1 MIVSIWRD
9 RSNLTCSVHD
19 DRFLCKERFVLGE
32 KELTPLIGDD
42 LNQAN
47 KINKIVIASE
57 VWDEV
62 KYFID
67 ILDPL
72 NNIIKTNEETKYNI
86 QNVYPTFLNLLNET
100 KSSKDTTVQLLHSCI
115 KAKLD
120 AHFEPTI
127 FKIAHLLDP
136 KQLGKTLSITEKEH
150 LESKMASYFTLAEQ
164 QSEFRKQWL

>member
-1 MIVSIWRD
+1 MIVSIWRN

-100 KSSKDTTVQLLHSCI
+100 
-115 KAKLD
+115 
-120 AHFEPTI
+120 
-127 FKIAHLLDP
+127 
-136 KQLGKTLSITEKEH
+136 
-150 LESKMASYFTLAEQ
+150 
-164 QSEFRKQWL
+164 